1 MMMSHNN
8 DDRLQQKE
16 QDKFLFHDFLRSK
29 TETLASTSTADHM
42 LPLDK
47 AAKLATTLT
56 TASASSVGGRGGLS
70 STSDLVERQGSGGG
84 NHLDGRQ
91 LFGPR
96 SEVSG
101 SIMSNRF
108 SGNKRSNSDSQFTAL
123 EHPETLH
130 WSKML
135 RHGPGSLSMNKNH
148 LADQPPRGGG
158 QISHLLHQLSSSRF
172 KDENM
177 GPSVIAQTAAD
188 EGSQTGMKGPGI
200 MSSFT
205 VPNPSK
211 VECFTPSS
219 TRNQKDL
226 TSTTKQMTIFYG
238 GQAHVFDDVHPNKAD
253 VIMALAGS
261 SGGSW
266 STDLSHKSKTKNNT
280 SDGPYKLGQMYEG
293 GSSRE
298 TPLLSSEF
306 RARPGHQTTSGACHR
321 IFTQPGREH
330 QGSIISRGREMRDLV
345 HVSDPEKKPHD

>member
-1 MMMSHNN
+1 MMVNHNN

-16 QDKFLFHDFLRSK
+16 QDKFLFHDFLGSK
-29 TETLASTSTADHM
+29 TETLASTSMADHR

-47 AAKLATTLT
+47 AAKLAVTPP
-56 TASASSVGGRGGLS
+56 TASASSVGGRDGLS
-70 STSDLVERQGSGGG
+70 STSDLVETQGSGRGY
-84 NHLDGRQ
+84 HLDEIQ
-91 LFGPR
+91 LLRPR

-108 SGNKRSNSDSQFTAL
+108 SGTKRSNSDSQFTAQ

-135 RHGPGSLSMNKNH
+135 RHGPGSLSMNMNH
-148 LADQPPRGGG
+148 MANQPPRGGG

-177 GPSVIAQTAAD
+177 GPSVITQTAAD
-188 EGSQTGMKGPGI
+188 EGSRTGMKGPGI
-200 MSSFT
+200 MSHFAM
-205 VPNPSK
+205 PNPSK
-211 VECFTPSS
+211 VECFSPSS
-219 TRNQKDL
+219 TGNQKDL
-226 TSTTKQMTIFYG
+226 TSSTKQMTIFYG
-238 GQAHVFDDVHPNKAD
+238 GQAHVFDDVHPNKVD

-266 STDLSHKSKTKNNT
+266 STDLSHKPMIKNNT

-298 TPLLSSEF
+298 TPFLSSEF
-306 RARPGHQTTSGACHR
+306 RARPGHQVSSSACHR

-330 QGSIISRGREMRDLV
+330 QGSIISRGREIRDPV
-345 HVSDPEKKPHD
+345 HVSNPQKKPHD